1 MKGSAWHGNAA
12 PEMGTAH
19 LDNGNRTGI
28 DGCSPR
34 SDAVV
39 WN

>member
-1 MKGSAWHGNAA
+1 MTGSAWHGNAA
-12 PEMGTAH
+12 PEMETGH
-19 LDNGNRTGI
+19 LDLGNRTGI
-28 DGCSPR
+28 DGCSLR